1 VNRTEAE
8 SSAAKQEQ
16 TPTVASAPASALAEQ
31 TKDARAN
38 EMSSMSV
45 LEQQLSQPGK
55 APDRILRLKDVAY
68 VYPTGLRALD
78 SVNLDVSPGEVVGI
92 VGPSGCGK
100 STLLSIIAGLL
111 VPTEGSLE
119 WEERSADA
127 IAQQR
132 RLSLVFQRDTLLPW
146 LTVEK
151 NVGFGLRYLRMN
163 KRERSARIS
172 RLLRLAGLEDV
183 RKAYPYQLSGGMRR
197 RVAFL
202 TGVATLPRVLL
213 LDEPFS
219 ALDEPTRVTIHGE
232 VLSIIK
238 ELGMTVLLVTHDLAE
253 AISFSDR
260 ACILSARPGRI
271 AAVHE
276 IPFGYPRD
284 VLAVRETTEYQ
295 SLYKAL
301 WRELSMQITKPNE
314 ARGDMPT

>member
-8 SSAAKQEQ
+8 PSAAKQEQ
-16 TPTVASAPASALAEQ
+16 TPTLAPAPASAPREGTTVAQ
-31 TKDARAN
+31 ASK
-38 EMSSMSV
+38 MSSIDL
-45 LEQQLSQPGK
+45 LEEQLSQPGTDP
-55 APDRILRLKDVAY
+55 ARILRLKDVAY

-78 SVNLDVSPGEVVGI
+78 SINLDVSPGEVVGI

-111 VPTEGSLE
+111 APTEGTLE

-151 NVGFGLRYLRMN
+151 NVGFGLRYLPMN
-163 KRERSARIS
+163 GRERSERIS

-260 ACILSARPGRI
+260 ACILTARPGRI

-295 SLYKAL
+295 SLYRAL
-301 WRELSMQITKPNE
+301 WHELSAQITKPTE
-314 ARGDMPT
+314 ARGDMS

>member
-1 VNRTEAE
+1 VTEIDLDSTVGQGWPYTAAAPAEPTQRSTQPDGVHAMGPGDVHDPAVGERAE
-8 SSAAKQEQ
+8 S
-16 TPTVASAPASALAEQ
+16 P
-31 TKDARAN
+31 
-38 EMSSMSV
+38 
-45 LEQQLSQPGK
+45 
-55 APDRILRLKDVAY
+55 ILRLRDVGY
-68 VYPTGLRALD
+68 VYRTGLRALRGI
-78 SVNLDVSPGEVVGI
+78 SLDVSPGEVVGV

-111 VPTEGSLE
+111 RPTEGTLE
-119 WEERSADA
+119 WEERPATA
-127 IAQQR
+127 EGRQR

-151 NVGFGLRYLRMN
+151 NVAFGLRYLDLRG
-163 KRERSARIS
+163 RERAERIS

-202 TGVATLPRVLL
+202 AGVATMPRVLL

-232 VLSIIK
+232 VLAIIK

-260 ACILSARPGRI
+260 ACILTARPGSI

-295 SLYKAL
+295 SLYRAL
-301 WRELSMQITKPNE
+301 WHELSTQIAKPAE
-314 ARGDMPT
+314 ARGDALR

>member
-1 VNRTEAE
+1 
-8 SSAAKQEQ
+8 
-16 TPTVASAPASALAEQ
+16 
-31 TKDARAN
+31 
-38 EMSSMSV
+38 MSV